1 MKEEQKEK
9 LRFRDQLIKL
19 MYKFD
24 CSVVELNKL
33 TNNTDFWLLGTD
45 YKLKRDRILKELVL

>member
-1 MKEEQKEK
+1 MKEEVKEK
-9 LRFRDQLIKL
+9 IKFRTKLIAL

-45 YKLKRDRILKELVL
+45 YNLKRNKILKELLL